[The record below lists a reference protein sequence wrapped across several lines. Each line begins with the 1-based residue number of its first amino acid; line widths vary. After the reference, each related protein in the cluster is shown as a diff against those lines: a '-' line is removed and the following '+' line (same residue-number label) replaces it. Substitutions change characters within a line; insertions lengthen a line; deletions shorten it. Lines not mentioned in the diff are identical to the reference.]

1 VSTPR
6 TSTDRIPTD
15 GIPTDRIPV
24 GPQDTYAGLRRDLE
38 IGLRLAPTRATAA
51 VAAKSLAA
59 FLDAEPTVPV
69 RLAGLSVDDSRVL
82 ITIAVTL
89 GEISDIKVAGGHS
102 RAAVLLLQR
111 VVDGLAAYDPAFATV
126 PAPTSAEARL
136 AAHVLTRPEHTV
148 ESAVRQLA
156 RLG

>member
-1 VSTPR
+1 MSTEH
-6 TSTDRIPTD
+6 TSA
-15 GIPTDRIPV
+15 DRIPV
-24 GPQDTYAGLRRDLE
+24 GPHDSYAGLRRDLE
-38 IGLRLAPTRATAA
+38 IGLRLAPTRAAAA

-89 GEISDIKVAGGHS
+89 GEITDIKVAGGHS

-111 VVDGLAAYDPAFATV
+111 IVDELAAYDPAFATV
-126 PAPTSAEARL
+126 PDPSSAEARL
-136 AAHVLTRPEHTV
+136 AAHVVARPEHSV

>member
-1 VSTPR
+1 MSTQR
-6 TSTDRIPTD
+6 TSTDRIP
-15 GIPTDRIPV
+15 V
-24 GPQDTYAGLRRDLE
+24 GMPDTYAGLRRDLE
-38 IGLRLAPTRATAA
+38 IGLCLAPTRSAAA

-59 FLDAEPTVPV
+59 LLDTEPTVPV

-111 VVDGLAAYDPAFATV
+111 IVDELAAYDPAFAAV
-126 PAPTSAEARL
+126 PAPSSAEARL

>member
-1 VSTPR
+1 MSTEH
-6 TSTDRIPTD
+6 TSTE
-15 GIPTDRIPV
+15 RIPV
-24 GPQDTYAGLRRDLE
+24 GPHDTYAGLRRDLE
-38 IGLRLAPTRATAA
+38 IGLRLAPTRSAAA

-82 ITIAVTL
+82 LTIAVTL
-89 GEISDIKVAGGHS
+89 GDISDIKVAGGHS

-111 VVDGLAAYDPAFATV
+111 IVDELSAYDPAFATV
-126 PAPTSAEARL
+126 PDPSSAEARL
-136 AAHVLTRPEHTV
+136 AAQVLTRPEHTV

>member
-1 VSTPR
+1 MITQRQAAERTP
-6 TSTDRIPTD
+6 I
-15 GIPTDRIPV
+15 GAH
-24 GPQDTYAGLRRDLE
+24 DTYAGLRRELE

-59 FLDAEPTVPV
+59 ILDAEPSVPV
-69 RLAGLSVDDSRVL
+69 RLAGLAVDDSRVL

-111 VVDGLAAYDPAFATV
+111 IVDQIEAYDPAFAAL
-126 PAPTSAEARL
+126 PEPSSAEARL
-136 AAHVLTRPEHTV
+136 AAHVLASPEHTV
-148 ESAVRQLA
+148 ASAVRRLA